1 MLQIRRG
8 LKNISK
14 INYNNYL
21 SPRSKLREPSA
32 IRSLQPLLKIPGII
46 SLGGGMPN
54 SETFPI
60 KEIYCKMK
68 DGSTINICDEQNIN
82 DSLQYSSTQGLP
94 KFIDQLE
101 TIQKKEHGYIEDRRI
116 CVTNGSQDGLSKAFD
131 MLLDEK
137 STLLLE
143 DTTYSGSIAYLRSL
157 NCNLEGIQ
165 SDEFGMIPED
175 LNEKLD
181 HWESKNPNK
190 EKPKCIYIIPNCSN
204 PTGIT
209 TTWERRKKIYDIALK
224 HKILI
229 LEDDPYYYMQFE
241 LPRIQS
247 FYSMDK
253 YNGIVLRFDSFSK
266 IVSSGIRIGFV
277 TGVPYLIDK
286 IELHSQSTVLH
297 PSGIS
302 QSIVSSFLD
311 HLENSLDNN
320 IDDDRLYIGFNNYIN
335 HICRFYKIRRDK
347 FIEKADKYLKETCEW
362 KVPSGGMFVW
372 IKIKN
377 IKDSAKLIN
386 EKGVKEKIILVPG
399 ESFLIDNTKK
409 SNFVRASYS
418 SPKLDDFDE
427 ALKRLSKM

>member
-1 MLQIRRG
+1 
-8 LKNISK
+8 
-14 INYNNYL
+14 
-21 SPRSKLREPSA
+21 
-32 IRSLQPLLKIPGII
+32 
-46 SLGGGMPN
+46 
-54 SETFPI
+54 
-60 KEIYCKMK
+60 
-68 DGSTINICDEQNIN
+68 
-82 DSLQYSSTQGLP
+82 
-94 KFIDQLE
+94 
-101 TIQKKEHGYIEDRRI
+101 
-116 CVTNGSQDGLSKAFD
+116 
-131 MLLDEK
+131 
-137 STLLLE
+137 
-143 DTTYSGSIAYLRSL
+143 
-157 NCNLEGIQ
+157 
-165 SDEFGMIPED
+165 
-175 LNEKLD
+175 
-181 HWESKNPNK
+181 
-190 EKPKCIYIIPNCSN
+190 
-204 PTGIT
+204 
-209 TTWERRKKIYDIALK
+209 
-224 HKILI
+224 
-229 LEDDPYYYMQFE
+229 MQFE